1 MTYKF
6 TESAKNVIDF
16 ANEITAKLG
25 HSYIGTEHILYGL
38 TCEKSGI
45 ASKVLKEQNVTAE
58 NVLSQIEKIIGT
70 GAVKSKKILGF
81 TPRTKK
87 ILENASLEAKK
98 LGSEYIGTEHIL
110 IGTMKEGDSVAIRIL
125 LNLEANL
132 KEIYEDILKVVNE
145 SVSEENKTNGKV
157 EEKQGSFKETHTL
170 NQFGIDLCENAK
182 KGLLDPIIGRQD
194 EIDRVIQILT
204 RRTKNNPCLIG
215 EPGVG
220 KTAIAEGL
228 ATKIVL
234 RRSTSNAKKQK
245 SCDFRYFKHDCR
257 GKI

>member
-6 TESAKNVIDF
+6 TESAKNVIDY
-16 ANEITAKLG
+16 ANSITTKLG

-38 TCEKSGI
+38 TKETNGI
-45 ASKVLKEQNVTAE
+45 ASKVLAEQNVNPE
-58 NVLSQIEKIIGT
+58 SVLAQIEKIMG
-70 GAVKSKKILGF
+70 GADSKTKKILGF

-87 ILENASLEAKK
+87 VLENASNEAKK
-98 LGSEYIGTEHIL
+98 LGSNYIGTEHIL
-110 IGTMKEGDSVAIRIL
+110 IGTIKEGDSVAIRIL

-132 KEIYEDILKVVNE
+132 KDVYEDILKIVNE
-145 SVSEENKTNGKV
+145 TVSEENKSKNKV
-157 EEKQGSFKETHTL
+157 NTKQSESSFSQTHTL

-182 KGLLDPIIGRQD
+182 KGLLDPIIGRKD

-204 RRTKNNPCLIG
+204 RRTKNNPCLLG

-234 RRSTSNAKKQK
+234 RRSTTNVKKQK
-245 SCDFRYFKHDCR
+245 SCDFRY
-257 GKI
+257 I